1 MGSHRRIAI
10 LLPFLHFTTVPR
22 RRFSP
27 SDQNVIIDVVAI
39 ISDGGVAERIS
50 HMGIHRTEDLF
61 VEMYKFRTPANGAS
75 ADDVCAVMIPRGNDK
90 FLEASGQAP
99 ATS

>member
-10 LLPFLHFTTVPR
+10 LLPVLHWTIVPR

-27 SDQNVIIDVVAI
+27 SDQNVIIEVVAI

-50 HMGIHRTEDLF
+50 HIDLF
-61 VEMYKFRTPANGAS
+61 VKMHKFRTPINRVS
-75 ADDVCAVMIPRGNDK
+75 ADDVCAVIIPRENDK
-90 FLEASGQAP
+90 FLEASGQSHV
-99 ATS
+99 TN